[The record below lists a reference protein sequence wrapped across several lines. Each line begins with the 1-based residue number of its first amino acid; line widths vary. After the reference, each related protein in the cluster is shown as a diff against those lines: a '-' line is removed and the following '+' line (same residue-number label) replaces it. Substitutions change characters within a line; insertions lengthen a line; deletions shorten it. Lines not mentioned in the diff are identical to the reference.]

1 MGFFACFY
9 FLPIKR
15 FFIIKFTIFSLGRI
29 NFVYKFENFGKSKL
43 WLDSLRFMKIVQKK
57 FILTQKGKP
66 SSLLVYFLVSLWTGL
81 GLRSFAH
88 IAQIKCVTVS
98 DSLRSLRTNERLWA
112 NCSGRSCQKS
122 DCEGIAQVTHDKWAA
137 VSDSLRSLMLNERM
151 SNSRK

>member
-81 GLRSFAH
+81 GLRSSLICSYRSNQMRDCERFTQ
-88 IAQIKCVTVS
+88 IAQ
-98 DSLRSLRTNERLWA
+98 
-112 NCSGRSCQKS
+112 
-122 DCEGIAQVTHDKWAA
+122 DK
-137 VSDSLRSLMLNERM
+137 
-151 SNSRK
+151 